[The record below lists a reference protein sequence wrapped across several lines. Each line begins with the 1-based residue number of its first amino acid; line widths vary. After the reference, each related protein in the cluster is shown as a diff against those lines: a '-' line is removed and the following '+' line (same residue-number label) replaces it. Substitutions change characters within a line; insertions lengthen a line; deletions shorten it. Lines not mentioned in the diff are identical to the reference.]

1 MTTLVRSAEAH
12 LLVCGKPRPRPGAV
26 VRYPNHIPTQRVVLA
41 LVATRRAEDK
51 QERRQKRKGQVE
63 SFMRNSKWNITCA
76 IAVGAFTSVADA
88 QPAPSMTDSIEG
100 HLAAGKNAAGG
111 RDNTP
116 DFYGLVTAI
125 CLAPLN
131 APTRPDA
138 PPPRINP
145 NRASTYLEPKKAFD
159 DLYWMGT
166 ASRSTWALTTSDG
179 IILYDTQ
186 GVYDAEDVIVGGLK
200 KLGLD
205 PVTVKYVIISH
216 AHENEVGGA
225 KMMQERYGAHIV
237 MGAGDWDMVDQS
249 VNGFPKGKPKRDI
262 VATDGMKITLG
273 DRTVTIYLMPGH
285 TPGTISGIFQV
296 HDHGKLLTVA
306 YSGGTEFNF
315 VNDVPHFDTYL
326 ASERKFAVI
335 AAAAGATVIL
345 GNQSQ
350 FDGAAVKL
358 RMLADRRPEEAHP
371 LEVGAAAVARY
382 FKIEDECA
390 QAVRLKLLTHQHD
403 AQPGQ

>member
-1 MTTLVRSAEAH
+1 
-12 LLVCGKPRPRPGAV
+12 
-26 VRYPNHIPTQRVVLA
+26 
-41 LVATRRAEDK
+41 
-51 QERRQKRKGQVE
+51 
-63 SFMRNSKWNITCA
+63 MRTSKWNITGALA
-76 IAVGAFTSVADA
+76 ILAFISAADA
-88 QPAPSMTDSIEG
+88 QTVRPAPDSIEA

-111 RDNTP
+111 RDDTP
-116 DFYGLVTAI
+116 DFYGLVAAI
-125 CLAPLN
+125 CVAPLN
-131 APTRPDA
+131 APPRPDA
-138 PPPRINP
+138 PAPTMNP

-166 ASRSTWALTTSDG
+166 PSRSTWALTTSDG

-205 PVTVKYVIISH
+205 AAKVKYVIVSH
-216 AHENEVGGA
+216 AHQNEVGGA
-225 KMMQERYGAHIV
+225 KLMQERYGAHIV

-273 DRTVTIYLMPGH
+273 GRTVTIYLTPGH
-285 TPGTISGIFQV
+285 TPGAISGIFQV
-296 HDHGKLLTVA
+296 HDHGKPLTVA

-326 ASERKFAVI
+326 ASVRRFAAI
-335 AAAAGATVIL
+335 AAAAGATIIM

-350 FDGAAVKL
+350 FDSAAPKL
-358 RMLADRRPEEAHP
+358 RMLADRRPGEAHP
-371 LEVGAAAVARY
+371 LDVGAAAVARY
-382 FKIEDECA
+382 FRIEDECA
-390 QAVRLKLLTHQHD
+390 QAVRLKLLAQQRD
-403 AQPGQ
+403 ATQPRR

>member
-1 MTTLVRSAEAH
+1 MFSANWKIFAA
-12 LLVCGKPRPRPGAV
+12 LAV
-26 VRYPNHIPTQRVVLA
+26 LTFAR
-41 LVATRRAEDK
+41 
-51 QERRQKRKGQVE
+51 
-63 SFMRNSKWNITCA
+63 
-76 IAVGAFTSVADA
+76 ADA
-88 QPAPSMTDSIEG
+88 QTARPAPDSIEG

-116 DFYGLVTAI
+116 DFYGLVTAL
-125 CLAPLN
+125 CVAPLN
-131 APTRPDA
+131 APVRPDA
-138 PPPRINP
+138 PAPPRNP
-145 NRASTYLEPKKAFD
+145 DRASAYLEPIEAFD

-186 GVYDAEDVIVGGLK
+186 SVYDAEDVIAGGLK

-205 PVTVKYVIISH
+205 PTRVKYVIISH

-225 KMMQERYGAHIV
+225 RLMQERYGAHIV
-237 MGAGDWDMVDQS
+237 MGAGDWDMVDES

-262 VATDGMKITLG
+262 VATDGMKIMLG
-273 DRTVTIYLMPGH
+273 GRTVTLYLMPGH

-296 HDHGKLLTVA
+296 HDLGKPLTVA

-315 VNDVPHFDTYL
+315 VNDVPHFDAYL
-326 ASERKFAVI
+326 ASERKFAAI
-335 AAAAGATVIL
+335 AAAAGATIIL

-350 FDGAAVKL
+350 FDGAALKL
-358 RMLADRRPEEAHP
+358 RTLPARRPGEPHP
-371 LEVGAAAVARY
+371 LEVGARAVARY

-390 QAVRLKLLTHQHD
+390 QAVRLRLL
-403 AQPGQ
+403 ARP

>member
-1 MTTLVRSAEAH
+1 MAISKRNACTLCAVMILGAIHAQT
-12 LLVCGKPRPRPGAV
+12 VQPG
-26 VRYPNHIPTQRVVLA
+26 P
-41 LVATRRAEDK
+41 E
-51 QERRQKRKGQVE
+51 
-63 SFMRNSKWNITCA
+63 
-76 IAVGAFTSVADA
+76 
-88 QPAPSMTDSIEG
+88 SIEAPLIDA

-116 DFYGLVTAI
+116 DFYGLVTAL
-125 CLAPLN
+125 CVAPLN
-131 APTRPDA
+131 APVRPDA
-138 PPPRINP
+138 PAPRMDP
-145 NRASTYLEPKKAFD
+145 NRARAYLEPKKAFD
-159 DLYWMGT
+159 DLFWMGT

-186 GVYDAEDVIVGGLK
+186 SVYDAEDVIVGGLK

-205 PVTVKYVIISH
+205 PAQIKYVIVSH

-225 KMMQERYGAHIV
+225 KLIQERYGAHIV
-237 MGAGDWDMVDQS
+237 MGAGDWDMVAES
-249 VNGFPKGKPKRDI
+249 VNGFPNGKPKRDI

-273 DRTVTIYLMPGH
+273 GRTVTIYLMPGH

-296 HDHGKLLTVA
+296 HDHGKPLTVA

-326 ASERKFAVI
+326 ASERRFAAI
-335 AAAAGATVIL
+335 AADAGATIIM

-350 FDGAAVKL
+350 FDNAASKL
-358 RMLADRRPEEAHP
+358 RMLGDRGAGEVHP
-371 LEVGAAAVARY
+371 MEVGAAAVARY

-390 QAVRLKLLTHQHD
+390 QAVRLRLL
-403 AQPGQ
+403 AQRR

>member
-1 MTTLVRSAEAH
+1 VR
-12 LLVCGKPRPRPGAV
+12 
-26 VRYPNHIPTQRVVLA
+26 I
-41 LVATRRAEDK
+41 
-51 QERRQKRKGQVE
+51 
-63 SFMRNSKWNITCA
+63 SKWNITCA
-76 IAVGAFTSVADA
+76 LAVLAFSSAAEAQIA
-88 QPAPSMTDSIEG
+88 PDSIEG

-111 RDNTP
+111 RDDTP
-116 DFYGLVTAI
+116 SFYGLVTAI
-125 CLAPLN
+125 CVAPLN
-131 APTRPDA
+131 APGRPDA
-138 PPPRINP
+138 PAPRMNP

-166 ASRSTWALTTSDG
+166 PSRSTWALTTSDG

-200 KLGLD
+200 RLGLD
-205 PVTVKYVIISH
+205 PAKVKYVIISH

-225 KMMQERYGAHIV
+225 KLMQERYGAHIV

-249 VNGFPKGKPKRDI
+249 VNGFPNGKPKRDI

-273 DRTVTIYLMPGH
+273 GRTVTIYLMPGH

-296 HDHGKLLTVA
+296 HDHGKPLTVA

-315 VNDVPHFDTYL
+315 VNDVPHSDTYL
-326 ASERKFAVI
+326 ASARKFAAI
-335 AAAAGATVIL
+335 AAAAGATIIL

-350 FDGAAVKL
+350 FDSAAPKL
-358 RMLADRRPEEAHP
+358 RTLADRRPGEAHP
-371 LEVGAAAVARY
+371 LDVGAASVARY

-390 QAVRLKLLTHQHD
+390 QAVRLKLLTQKRE
-403 AQPGQ
+403 ATQPGR